1 MNSLR
6 NVLLNCFSQHIRP
19 QETQVYNEWKR
30 CYYIGLLRSFYLLNY
45 YYHKINAQFIMAFVC
60 SSNKHNL
67 FTSLSSQTQLSVNQI
82 QNVYSFFTKC
92 NNHNNNDVLTFD
104 EFNRSLGVL
113 SSDHHEDMFILQ
125 RLFRVISKNASN
137 AKLSFANY
145 VHFLNLVNYG
155 SRDDKLKHCFKI
167 FDINNKGCI
176 TKSDFVKVMF
186 SLCKYIATLTM
197 SQVLINEKELS
208 DVYDEYTFKAGT
220 NMNLTYKGFTSLTE
234 RYPMFLDFYDIFN
247 NTNDMKTDVNVKFKK
262 EQVMK
267 FNEVLHSINAVKNT
281 IVNSQCKAS
290 AVTLVTED
298 YIDEVIDIKKQKNN
312 NHKAVV
318 SLKECNKECQ
328 HFAYMRKRSSINNT
342 NSIPLQLPCFAVSQN
357 ENTISSNFSDESS
370 FINNNDDDVSD
381 NGNKSVYD
389 NTNTSNDDNS
399 SSTNHPHNIKKQNT
413 NYINTTQM
421 SFPKLLTRSNSYV
434 ASTCHATIRTEPLK
448 FKIIKPFTDIKDINI
463 VSHLKHNGFNLDQ
476 CLIITNKDNFL
487 NFFTSLH
494 RKLSSLFKD
503 LLPNR
508 KHHFKRKHI
517 HIPQTKDNIK
527 FDFCD
532 IINKPFKKEK
542 YSEKGMIHFGNP
554 NLELIINLMIG
565 IKHSIT
571 TNTNS
576 ILYSIGNDDKIF
588 NEINRF
594 KHVHSR
600 DNNEFKFYDYAP
612 KIFHNIRSMYNI
624 SSNAYL
630 KSLGPDN
637 FIANLILTKNKS
649 LRELCSSGKSGSF
662 FYFSYDNKYLLKTIS
677 EDEFI
682 IFQTML
688 KDYYVHITNNKDSLL
703 QRFYGLHMCVFN
715 QSKMHFVVM
724 NNVFLT
730 PLKVHYKYDLKGSTY
745 QRTSR
750 KTNNAS
756 YDYNIAMKDLDFA
769 ERKETINLLE
779 AERRHIVK
787 QGINDAL
794 FLARH
799 NINDY
804 SFLIGIHDEEFEH
817 DDSLKEEDVCVLLK
831 TWSDN
836 YAVNSNNNS
845 NNKSY
850 GRKPFYERYFGG
862 MKSNDGKKVYFFGII
877 DIFTSYNNKKKM
889 EYMMKSISQGNGI
902 SCKPPNDYAIRFKE
916 YLKRIFDIRDTDL

>member
-1 MNSLR
+1 
-6 NVLLNCFSQHIRP
+6 
-19 QETQVYNEWKR
+19 
-30 CYYIGLLRSFYLLNY
+30 
-45 YYHKINAQFIMAFVC
+45 MAFVC
-60 SSNKHNL
+60 GSHKHTV
-67 FTSLSSQTQLSVNQI
+67 FTELSAQTKLSVNQI
-82 QNVYSFFTKC
+82 QNVYAFFIKC
-92 NNHNNNDVLTFD
+92 NNYNDSDVLTFD

-113 SSDHHEDMFILQ
+113 SCNSSGNSNTNNNNSDDVFILE

-137 AKLSFANY
+137 KKLSFVNY

-167 FDINNKGCI
+167 FDIDNKGYI
-176 TKSDFVKVMF
+176 TKTDFVKVMF
-186 SLCKYIATLTM
+186 SLCKYVATLTM
-197 SQVLINEKELS
+197 SQVLISENELN
-208 DVYDEYTFKAGT
+208 DVYDDYTFKAGV
-220 NMNLTYKGFTSLTE
+220 NVNLTFKGFVALIE

-247 NTNDMKTDVNVKFKK
+247 NTNNIKTDINVKFKK

-267 FNEVLHSINAVKNT
+267 FNEVLHSINVVKNT
-281 IVNSQCKAS
+281 IVNSQCKGS

-298 YIDEVIDIKKQKNN
+298 YIDEVIDIKKQKD
-312 NHKAVV
+312 NHDKGRAL
-318 SLKECNKECQ
+318 SLMECNKDKDCL

-357 ENTISSNFSDESS
+357 EKTISCNFSDDSS
-370 FINNNDDDVSD
+370 FISNNNDNNDDDCS
-381 NGNKSVYD
+381 NNNNKSIFND
-389 NTNTSNDDNS
+389 NVDNDNIINTSNDNS
-399 SSTNHPHNIKKQNT
+399 SNSNHHHHNIKKQNT
-413 NYINTTQM
+413 NYINTTQI
-421 SFPKLLTRSNSYV
+421 SLPKLIPRSNSYI
-434 ASTCHATIRTEPLK
+434 ASTRHSTTQSEPLN
-448 FKIIKPFTDIKDINI
+448 FKIIKPFTDIKDPTII
-463 VSHLKHNGFNLDQ
+463 SHLKHNGFNLDQ
-476 CLIITNKDNFL
+476 CLIITNKENFL
-487 NFFTSLH
+487 TFFTSLH

-517 HIPQTKDNIK
+517 LIPQTKDNIK

-554 NLELIINLMIG
+554 NLDLIINLMIG
-565 IKHSIT
+565 IKHSII
-571 TNTNS
+571 TNKTYT
-576 ILYSIGNDDKIF
+576 LYSIGNNDKIY
-588 NEINRF
+588 NEITRF
-594 KHVHSR
+594 TSTSFT
-600 DNNEFKFYDYAP
+600 NSNEFKFYDYAP
-612 KIFHNIRSMYNI
+612 KVFHNIRSMYNI
-624 SSNAYL
+624 SSDAYL

-637 FIANLILTKNKS
+637 FIANLIITKNKS

-677 EDEFI
+677 ENEFI
-682 IFQTML
+682 VFQHML
-688 KDYYVHITNNKDSLL
+688 KDYYVYMKNNKDSLL

-715 QSKMHFVVM
+715 QVKMHFVVM

-750 KTNNAS
+750 KTTNNAN
-756 YDYNIAMKDLDFA
+756 YDYNVAMKDLDFA
-769 ERKETINLLE
+769 ERKESIDLLE
-779 AERRHIVK
+779 VERRHIVK
-787 QGINDAL
+787 QGMNDAM

-804 SFLIGIHDEEFEH
+804 SFLIGIHDEEFDY
-817 DDSLKEEDVCVLLK
+817 DDALKEKDVCVLLQM
-831 TWSDN
+831 WSDN
-836 YAVNSNNNS
+836 CGGSSSSSSGSGNNNC
-845 NNKSY
+845 

-916 YLKRIFDIRDTDL
+916 YLKRIFDIKDTDL

>member
-1 MNSLR
+1 
-6 NVLLNCFSQHIRP
+6 
-19 QETQVYNEWKR
+19 
-30 CYYIGLLRSFYLLNY
+30 
-45 YYHKINAQFIMAFVC
+45 MAFVC
-60 SSNKHNL
+60 GSHKHTV
-67 FTSLSSQTQLSVNQI
+67 FTALSAQTKLSVNQI
-82 QNVYSFFTKC
+82 QHVYAFFTKC
-92 NNHNNNDVLTFD
+92 NNYNDSDVLTFD

-113 SSDHHEDMFILQ
+113 SCNSSGKCDEVFILE

-137 AKLSFANY
+137 KKLSFVNY

-167 FDINNKGCI
+167 FDIDNKGYI
-176 TKSDFVKVMF
+176 TKTDFVKVLF
-186 SLCKYIATLTM
+186 SLCKYVATLTM
-197 SQVLINEKELS
+197 SQVLISEKELN
-208 DVYDEYTFKAGT
+208 DVYDDYTFKAGV
-220 NMNLTYKGFTSLTE
+220 NVDLTYKGFVSLIE

-247 NTNDMKTDVNVKFKK
+247 NTNDIKTDINVKFKK

-267 FNEVLHSINAVKNT
+267 FNEVLNSINAVKNT
-281 IVNSQCKAS
+281 IVNSQCKGS

-298 YIDEVIDIKKQKNN
+298 YIDEVIDIKKQKDNN
-312 NHKAVV
+312 NNN
-318 SLKECNKECQ
+318 NKGCSKDKDKDCQ
-328 HFAYMRKRSSINNT
+328 HFVYMRKRSSINNT

-357 ENTISSNFSDESS
+357 EKTISCNFSDESS
-370 FINNNDDDVSD
+370 FISNNNDDDCSS
-381 NGNKSVYD
+381 NNNNKSIFND
-389 NTNTSNDDNS
+389 NNDNINTSNDNS
-399 SSTNHPHNIKKQNT
+399 SNSNHHRYNIKKQNT
-413 NYINTTQM
+413 NYINTTKI
-421 SFPKLLTRSNSYV
+421 SFPKLIPRSNSYV
-434 ASTCHATIRTEPLK
+434 ISTRHTTTTQSEPLN
-448 FKIIKPFTDIKDINI
+448 FKIIKPFTDIKDTTII
-463 VSHLKHNGFNLDQ
+463 SHLKQNGFNLDQ

-487 NFFTSLH
+487 TFFTSLH

-517 HIPQTKDNIK
+517 LIPQTKDTIK

-554 NLELIINLMIG
+554 NLDLIINLMIG

-571 TNTNS
+571 TNKTYT
-576 ILYSIGNDDKIF
+576 LYSISNDDNKIY
-588 NEINRF
+588 NEITRF
-594 KHVHSR
+594 TSSFTHS
-600 DNNEFKFYDYAP
+600 NNEFKFYDYAP
-612 KIFHNIRSMYNI
+612 KVFHNIRSMYNI
-624 SSNAYL
+624 SSDAYL

-677 EDEFI
+677 ENEFI
-682 IFQTML
+682 VFQHML
-688 KDYYVHITNNKDSLL
+688 KDYYVYMKNNKDSLL

-715 QSKMHFVVM
+715 QVKMHFVVM

-750 KTNNAS
+750 KTNNAC
-756 YDYNIAMKDLDFA
+756 YDYNVAMKDLDFA
-769 ERKETINLLE
+769 ERKERIDLLE
-779 AERRHIVK
+779 TERKHIVK
-787 QGINDAL
+787 QGMNDAM

-804 SFLIGIHDEEFEH
+804 SFLIGIHDEEFDY
-817 DDSLKEEDVCVLLK
+817 DDALKEKDICMLLQM
-831 TWSDN
+831 WSDN
-836 YAVNSNNNS
+836 CNGSSSNSG
-845 NNKSY
+845 NKGC

-916 YLKRIFDIRDTDL
+916 YLKRIFDIKDTDL